1 MCSFKQFSSR
11 LNGLPRVAGQDC
23 RWKKLVIII
32 FRPNFF
38 LKNDFLGKALKSSLF
53 AVLSSGLKQT
63 YFFYEK
69 KTYLIDVNWLYI
81 SCNVTKKKKSAES
94 SKQDDC
100 Y

>member
-1 MCSFKQFSSR
+1 MEKTCNYYLQTKFFFK
-11 LNGLPRVAGQDC
+11 
-23 RWKKLVIII
+23 K
-32 FRPNFF
+32 
-38 LKNDFLGKALKSSLF
+38 LF

-100 Y
+100 YLVLLKVRYGSSHFRIS